1 MKKIAFAAL
10 AVLTMGPALMSSSA
24 FAFDRTAPAPGTC
37 YSCDGPVPHSGG
49 DKPTSR
55 GPAVFDTAP
64 SMTLFQASRNAMAIL
79 ESRNNALSSILSRFQ
94 APASFGAPAG
104 SESTAFTGSDIRAD
118 GSRPWQ

>member
-49 DKPTSR
+49 DEPSL
-55 GPAVFDTAP
+55 GSSSEMAP
-64 SMTLFQASRNAMAIL
+64 SITLFQASRNALAII